1 MQRFLSIIGLQAYAV
16 LLALYQ
22 GLGSVR
28 TDEAKYLLD
37 IPYPHPP
44 LARFIIDLTESFGFQ
59 EMLWRIILATLLVQ
73 SVWIVLHMARY
84 FSREYFLTIGGLWI
98 FSAAIIFQSG
108 SIMMAPIT
116 AMQGLLFVWILYE
129 VENGKWKV
137 ERAVGVALLWL
148 VSLFTA
154 YQAVLYAPI
163 VFMIFLRLKVPFTK
177 RIFAI
182 GIPILLVVLY
192 ITTNPLALASF
203 INAGGQ
209 NTHIPFLDILQH
221 VLGSWLWAG
230 SGVLSIIGVIG
241 MIRSRNRALIGSFIL
256 VFAFLLTSYRFYYAV
271 LFIPLLVGGVIS
283 YPSVLKRSATLLA
296 LHIIISVWIFAE
308 TTLSFAPSAAR
319 TVMQSIENIPVSG
332 AVLING
338 SFGHEWQYESTSPV
352 MRYTPILL
360 SKAKAVV
367 CLESCIGI
375 QKYNFFQIGNIG
387 QEVWVRKSG
396 E

>member
-1 MQRFLSIIGLQAYAV
+1 MQRILTIIGLQAYAV

-44 LARFIIDLTESFGFQ
+44 LVRFIIDLTEPLGYQ
-59 EMLWRIILATLLVQ
+59 EMLWRLLLATVLVQ
-73 SVWIVLHMARY
+73 SVWIVLHMART

-116 AMQGLLFVWILYE
+116 AIQGLLFVWTLYE

-137 ERAVGVALLWL
+137 ESAVWIAFLWL
-148 VSLFTA
+148 ISLFTA
-154 YQAVLYAPI
+154 YQALLYAPI
-163 VFMIFLRLKVPFTK
+163 VLAIFLRLKVPFTK
-177 RIFAI
+177 IVLAI
-182 GIPILLVVLY
+182 GLPILLVALY

-203 INAGGQ
+203 ISAGGQ
-209 NTHIPFLDILQH
+209 NTHVPFLDVIQS

-230 SGVLSIIGVIG
+230 SGVLSIIGLIG
-241 MIRSRNRALIGSFIL
+241 MIRSKNNALLGSFVL
-256 VFAFLLTSYRFYYAV
+256 VFLFLLVSYRSYYAI
-271 LFIPLLVGGVIS
+271 LFTPLLVGGVLF
-283 YPSVLKRSATLLA
+283 YPAVLKRSATLLA
-296 LHIIISVWIFAE
+296 LHIVISVWIFAQ
-308 TTLSFAPSAAR
+308 TTLSFSPSVAR
-319 TVMQSIENIPVSG
+319 MVMQRLSDVPVQG
-332 AVLING
+332 VVLVHG

-352 MRYTPILL
+352 MRYAPTLL
-360 SKAKAVV
+360 SQAKAVV
-367 CLESCIGI
+367 CLERCIGI

-387 QEVWVRKSG
+387 QEVWVRKNG
-396 E
+396 D